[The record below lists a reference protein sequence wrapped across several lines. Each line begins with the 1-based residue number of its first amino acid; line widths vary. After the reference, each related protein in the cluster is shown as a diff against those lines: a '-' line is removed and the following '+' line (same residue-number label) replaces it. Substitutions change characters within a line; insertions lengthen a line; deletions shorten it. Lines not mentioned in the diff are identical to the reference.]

1 MWAVLLSAF
10 TIVVVVIRLSCCPVC
25 QRSSVGG
32 RLCKR
37 WLLGAVCGYELL
49 LLHLLALPLLLYNVS
64 DRRHVRGGKGWGR
77 PARYGVEKWKEGPLY
92 DRACSL
98 QPATEE
104 ADHPAHRRRMS
115 TGAGECRRLRSRVR

>member
-77 PARYGVEKWKEGPLY
+77 PARYGSGEVERGTTV
-92 DRACSL
+92 RQSV
-98 QPATEE
+98 QPAASNRGGRPPSAQAQDE
-104 ADHPAHRRRMS
+104 H
-115 TGAGECRRLRSRVR
+115 RSR